1 MPHGRKKSHGL
12 RNALIAAVVLMLIL
26 AIIVVAYRLNGG
38 GVANASPPTYSEV
51 SSNST
56 VVGSLCTFSTVWT
69 DNANVSGY
77 IFETN
82 NTGTFVND
90 TWTPF
95 SQFVGSTSA
104 NATVTETLDDT
115 PGDVVQWTF
124 WCNDTNNKWNAV
136 PMQSDY
142 VDKAVLL
149 VTSMGNIT
157 IELYDDMPI
166 TTGNFKN
173 LVATGV
179 YNGTQFTRVAY
190 GFVIQGGDA
199 TEKNITVPPIPDELP
214 NKHSNVAGAVAMAK
228 TSQPNS
234 ATSQFFIDLNDSN
247 AASLDSTYTV
257 FGMVISGMNVVD
269 AIGQVPITPVNSAT
283 DGTPVTPIYII
294 SAQFVS

>member
-1 MPHGRKKSHGL
+1 
-12 RNALIAAVVLMLIL
+12 MLIL
-26 AIIVVAYRLNGG
+26 AIVVVVYRMNGG
-38 GVANASPPTYSEV
+38 GVANASPPTYSDV

-56 VVGSLCTFSTVWT
+56 VAGSSCTFSTVWA

-95 SQFVGSTSA
+95 SDFVSPTSA
-104 NATVTETLDDT
+104 NATVTETLDNT
-115 PGDVVQWTF
+115 IGDVVQWTF
-124 WCNDTNNKWNAV
+124 WCNSTNNKWSEV
-136 PMQSDY
+136 PMQSFF
-142 VDKAVLL
+142 VDTDKVLL
-149 VTSMGNIT
+149 VTSMGDIT
-157 IELYDDMPI
+157 IQLYDDMPI

-173 LVATGV
+173 LVRTGV

-199 TEKNITVPPIPDELP
+199 TEKGITVPPIPDELP

-247 AASLDSTYTV
+247 AASLDSTYSV

-294 SAQFVS
+294 SAQFIH